1 MAQNTRS
8 LIEDLETRLSAGEIS
23 SGALVE
29 AALTAAGTQDV
40 AFTRIYAEA
49 ARADAAVVDTRH
61 ACGLGRSGAL
71 AGIPITIKD
80 NMDVAGE
87 PTAAG
92 SSVLANGAPSAAADA
107 FVVRRLR
114 EAGAIILGK
123 TAMAELAMSSVG
135 LIAGTASLPNP
146 LDHERVPGGS
156 SCGAVV
162 SVAMGA
168 VPAALGTDTGGSVQI
183 PAALCGLVGFKATA
197 AQISCEGVVPLSRH
211 LDSIGTIATSVRCC
225 RIVHEVLAR
234 KPRIHSPDAALRPI
248 RGLRLAVPQN
258 YVLDDLEPPVAAGF
272 ERALRLL
279 SEQGAILQ
287 EINLRELDRIPDVY
301 QGGGFSMAEIY
312 AWLRAR
318 GFLEPSHIAARAFSR
333 IEQGGVLLASDM
345 LDRLS
350 LRSSL
355 VESAEQQTRWWDAM
369 LMPTCPILPPLISA
383 VASND
388 GYNHY
393 NMLLM
398 RNTRVANVLDRCAV
412 TLPVDC
418 YGGLSIGLTLMGN
431 PRCDDALFDI
441 AEAVENLFEPVSSK
455 ASGRHGYKT
464 VR

>member
-1 MAQNTRS
+1 MAQKTHS
-8 LIEDLETRLSAGEIS
+8 LIEDFETRLATGEIS
-23 SGALVE
+23 SSALIE
-29 AALTAAGTQDV
+29 AALTAAGIHAV

-49 ARADAAVVDTRH
+49 SRADAAAVDARR
-61 ACGLGRSGAL
+61 ACGLERPSAL

-92 SSVLANGAPSAAADA
+92 SSVLANGAPSAATDA

-135 LIAGTASLPNP
+135 LIAGTASLANP

-156 SCGAVV
+156 SCGAAV

-168 VPAALGTDTGGSVQI
+168 APAALGTDTGGSVQI

-234 KPRIHSPDAALRPI
+234 KPRIYPPNAALRPI
-248 RGLRLAVPQN
+248 KGLRLAVPRN

-279 SEQGAILQ
+279 SEHGAVLQ
-287 EINLRELDRIPDVY
+287 DINLHELDRIPDVY

-312 AWLRAR
+312 TWLRAR
-318 GFLEPSHIAARAFSR
+318 GFLKQSLIASRAFSR

-345 LDRLS
+345 LDRLL
-350 LRSSL
+350 LRASL

-383 VASND
+383 VASDD

-431 PRCDDALFDI
+431 PMCDDALFDI
-441 AEAVENLFEPVSSK
+441 AEAVENLL
-455 ASGRHGYKT
+455 
-464 VR
+464 